1 MPGLHF
7 ECQYVTIDVTLIN
20 TVQINIGEYYLV
32 WFLLV
37 FKYIQNSK
45 FTQKRILH
53 LLQIISKKFRT
64 YKKKDLRARLKY
76 LTNKN
81 IQLMENLRH
90 LKFIQN
96 KHIVF
101 NLRIAAQ
108 AEAEAIWWAQNTGR
122 KTALC

>member
-1 MPGLHF
+1 M
-7 ECQYVTIDVTLIN
+7 
-20 TVQINIGEYYLV
+20 
-32 WFLLV
+32 